1 MLTMKLLPSGETRIT
16 RSNRLNRSR
25 CNVLRVLTNPEY
37 LLTFMLTYR
46 FSWSFIELPPREVL
60 EQKLEG
66 SGGDCTGTAR
76 CSYGRGMIG
85 LFEHQLS
92 PATIWKFQIV
102 RCAMIKRLLIE
113 PAPEKRLY
121 SGNCGFTV
129 PTIRNNTFYG
139 SVNKV
144 LTKILT

>member
-46 FSWSFIELPPREVL
+46 FSWSFTELPPSELL

-66 SGGDCTGTAR
+66 CGGDCTGTAR
-76 CSYGRGMIG
+76 CSGKGGI
-85 LFEHQLS
+85 
-92 PATIWKFQIV
+92 I
-102 RCAMIKRLLIE
+102 
-113 PAPEKRLY
+113 
-121 SGNCGFTV
+121 FTYFDV
-129 PTIRNNTFYG
+129 TNESR
-139 SVNKV
+139 
-144 LTKILT
+144 